1 MIVVMILSLGYL
13 LLRQTLQLIILLA
26 RGEQSKEVEILVLRH
41 QVAVLRR
48 QVQRPDLEP
57 PDRAVLAALSRLLPR
72 TRWSTLRHPGHP
84 AAVAPQPDR
93 PHVDLPETPGPSGD
107 PGADPGPGAAPGP
120 GEPDL
125 GRQKNPGRTRRPGA
139 PHRRQHRLGHPH
151 QGRGRPGT
159 PTGRAEGRVHDG
171 RNCSVPHGSTAV

>member
-1 MIVVMILSLGYL
+1 MAMIVVMILSLGYL

-93 PHVDLPETPGPSGD
+93 PHVDLPETPGHPIRPYGLHRGCL
-107 PGADPGPGAAPGP
+107 PA
-120 GEPDL
+120 
-125 GRQKNPGRTRRPGA
+125 RRRRPY
-139 PHRRQHRLGHPH
+139 
-151 QGRGRPGT
+151 GRGR
-159 PTGRAEGRVHDG
+159 
-171 RNCSVPHGSTAV
+171 